1 MSAWQKILQSDALN
15 QGDLLRAIKI
25 PTVEESFPATDANG
39 TVVINVIESD
49 IIVLSQSCDLELDK
63 LPNVVVAQ
71 VFSIADFEAK
81 NPGFQK
87 SGKWKDVHRG
97 RVEALHLVCCP
108 EAPEEPKQTL
118 VVDFRQI
125 ASLPVGYIRR
135 VADNSGERW
144 RLQPPYLEA
153 LSHAFGR
160 FFSRV
165 AVPDTVKI

>member
-1 MSAWQKILQSDALN
+1 MSAWLKINNGTLN
-15 QGDLLRAIKI
+15 QGDLLRAVKI
-25 PTVEESFPATDANG
+25 PTVQESFPATDKND
-39 TVVINVIESD
+39 TIEINVIESD
-49 IIVLSQSCDLELDK
+49 IIILSQSCDLELDK

-71 VFSIADFEAK
+71 VFSIATFEAK
-81 NPGFQK
+81 NRSFQK
-87 SGKWKDVHRG
+87 GGKWNDVHRG

-125 ASLPVGYIRR
+125 ASLPVGYVRR
-135 VADNSGERW
+135 IANDAGDRW

-165 AVPDTVKI
+165 AVPDTIKI

>member
-1 MSAWQKILQSDALN
+1 MSGWLKIQKSGVLN
-15 QGDLLRAIKI
+15 QGDLLRAIKV
-25 PTVEESFPATDANG
+25 PTVHESFPTTDANG
-39 TVVINVIESD
+39 TVGINVIEAD
-49 IIVLSQSCDLELDK
+49 IIILSQSCDLELDK

-81 NPGFQK
+81 NTSYQK
-87 SGKWKDVHRG
+87 VGKWKDVHRG
-97 RVEALHLVCCP
+97 RVEALHLICCP
-108 EAPEEPKQTL
+108 DAPEEPKKTL
-118 VVDFRQI
+118 VVDFRLI
-125 ASLPVGYIRR
+125 ASLPVGYVRR
-135 VADNSGERW
+135 MADDAGERW